1 MERLLLLT
9 LLLASAAQAQDAEPV
24 PTHEQFVD
32 RQCLPAMLR
41 EVGDAPAQRTA
52 ARAACECS
60 YQQLSGLETMTQAQF
75 DAAATV
81 CRYEFE
87 QDGAGFLQKYAPADD
102 SQ

>member
-1 MERLLLLT
+1 MKRLLALT
-9 LLLASAAQAQDAEPV
+9 LLLASAAQAQDSQPV
-24 PTHEQFVD
+24 PPHEEFVD

-41 EVGDAPAQRTA
+41 EVGDAPPQRIA

-60 YQQLSGLETMTQAQF
+60 YRQLSGLETMTQAQF

-81 CRYEFE
+81 CRYEFQ
-87 QDGAGFLQKYAPADD
+87 QDGEGFMQKYASPDD